1 LHLLVLLSHMQ
12 AYAAAS
18 DINTAAVCRAAIR
31 AAGLYAVGLLVL
43 YWLARASWQGL
54 LSSSN
59 SSKTA
64 AGTPSRAWQLD
75 LLLFRGVVCSLVGV
89 QVVHCLGA
97 AWLPWLL
104 LWQMWVACQ
113 IGVQVVQLRWCSSM
127 LAVLCVGL
135 LLPLAMAAVPFHAKA
150 LVLQGWLLEVSPW
163 LQQLLVLQ
171 RVLPL

>member
-1 LHLLVLLSHMQ
+1 MQ
-12 AYAAAS
+12 TYAGVP
-18 DINTAAVCRAAIR
+18 DINTAAVCRAAVR

-43 YWLARASWQGL
+43 YWLSRASWQGL
-54 LSSSN
+54 LSSSSSH
-59 SSKTA
+59 SSKAA

-89 QVVHCLGA
+89 HVVHCLGA

-104 LWQMWVACQ
+104 LWQVWVGCQ

-127 LAVLCVGL
+127 LAVLFVGL
-135 LLPLAMAAVPFHAKA
+135 LLPLGMAAVPFHAKA
-150 LVLQGWLLEVSPW
+150 LVLQGWLLEVAPW
-163 LQQLLVLQ
+163 LQQVLVLQ